1 MSPPSFPS
9 FPPSFASFP
18 ELDPGPSKRSK
29 PESKGDKVHGLRFD
43 KSRESNKR
51 KEKKR
56 KHKDNLADVHAHPSD
71 DERVKANEDATFNDV
86 DLTRPFYSDR
96 KGDPLNIR
104 YEGLYAGDVPKY
116 RPVNRMRLYT
126 IICDV

>member
-29 PESKGDKVHGLRFD
+29 PESKGNKARGLKSA
-43 KSRESNKR
+43 KSRESN
-51 KEKKR
+51 EKKR

-71 DERVKANEDATFNDV
+71 DERVKANKDVKFQDV

-104 YEGLYAGDVPKY
+104 YGGLYAGDVPKY
-116 RPVNRMRLYT
+116 RPVNRMCLYT
-126 IICDV
+126 ILRDV